1 MILVS
6 AIIIIV
12 YLIQEPRQESVKGTA
27 LKRFELRLRNS
38 RGMIAMKPFMLAS
51 REYKPKDT
59 IIEINSSAKKVFLGE
74 GYCTLI
80 AGPCA
85 VEGAEE
91 YLDLARIL
99 AGLGVHILR
108 AGVFKPRT
116 SPYTFKGLGREGME
130 IVDQARLITG
140 LPVITE
146 ILDVRDLE
154 QLYDRVDI
162 LQVGSRNMQ
171 NFALL
176 EELGQIKRPVMLKRG
191 LSATIEEWLLAA
203 EYILNGGNDQIILC
217 ERGIRTFEP
226 YTRNTVDIGAVALLK
241 QLSHLPIIVDPS
253 HATGRWKMVAPV
265 ARAAIAAGA
274 DGIMVEVHQDP
285 DKALS
290 DGKQSLTPENFAG
303 LRDQIIKLAEL
314 DKKII

>member
-1 MILVS
+1 
-6 AIIIIV
+6 
-12 YLIQEPRQESVKGTA
+12 
-27 LKRFELRLRNS
+27 
-38 RGMIAMKPFMLAS
+38 MKPFMLAS

>member
-1 MILVS
+1 
-6 AIIIIV
+6 
-12 YLIQEPRQESVKGTA
+12 
-27 LKRFELRLRNS
+27 
-38 RGMIAMKPFMLAS
+38 MKSFMLAS
-51 REYKPKDT
+51 REYKSKDT
-59 IIEINSSAKKVFLGE
+59 VIEINSSAKQVFLGE

-85 VEGAEE
+85 VEGWEE

-116 SPYTFKGLGREGME
+116 SPYSFKGLGREGMD
-130 IVDQARLITG
+130 IVDQARTITG

-146 ILDVRDLE
+146 ILDIRDLE
-154 QLYDRVDI
+154 LLHDRVDI

-176 EELGQIKRPVMLKRG
+176 GEMGKIKRPVMLKRG

-203 EYILNGGNDQIILC
+203 EYILNGGNEQVILC

-253 HATGRWKMVAPV
+253 HATGRWRMVAPV

-274 DGIMVEVHQDP
+274 DGIMVEVHQNP

-290 DGKQSLTPENFAG
+290 DGKQSLTPENFAA
-303 LRDQIIKLAEL
+303 LRQQIVKLAAL
-314 DKKII
+314 DEKII